1 MPDALAPEIWG
12 GLAAMLVVL
21 PSSIAFGIVVFSPL
35 GPAYAAA
42 GAVSGIVGS
51 IVIGLVAPAFGGTRR
66 LVSAPCAPAAAVM
79 SALALKLSGLGE
91 NPEHALLLIA
101 LASLLAGVL
110 QFLYGAAGGG
120 RLIKYIPYPVVTG
133 YLSGVGVLIFL
144 SQLPKLFGFPHDTAL
159 GAGLL
164 HPDLWSRQSLAV
176 GAATMGMTL
185 LGPRLTKAVPPS
197 ILGILGGVAAYFAL
211 GAFDHGLLTSAG
223 NALVIGPISAAGP
236 QTLRAALSRWATWGD
251 VTRSEFRLMA
261 GSALTLSVLLSIDT
275 LKTCVVVDTFSA
287 ARHDSNKELVGQGL
301 ANIASALCGG
311 MSGAGQ
317 MGATLVNINSGGQ
330 TRLSSFLEGVFCL
343 AAFVAL
349 GRLIAWVPVAALA
362 GVLIVVAFRML
373 DLNAFALLRQR
384 STAFDFAVVA
394 TVIVTAVFVDLIAA
408 SGVGVALAILLF
420 IRDQMGATVIRRRAL
435 GSKIFS
441 KQKRLPSEMRI
452 LEAHGDRTLICE
464 LQGSLFF
471 GTADQLYTELE
482 PDLASRKY
490 IILDLRRVA
499 GVDFTAT
506 HVLELMQ
513 ARLAERGGRLIY
525 SDLPD
530 RLPSGLQLANYF
542 DQLGLVRGK
551 GRARVFPELD
561 DALAWTEKRILLQE
575 LAAPHRSAPALQLE
589 DIDLLRHFEGGALDS
604 LRSCLEERQVP
615 KGRLVFKQGDGGD
628 ELFVI
633 RRGRVRIELPLTS
646 SKGHHVATF
655 SRGDSFGEIAFLDG
669 GTRSADAAADSDS
682 ELFVLSRRRFDGA
695 AQDAPELGVEIFS
708 RLARMLAL
716 RLRLTDAELQTLQ
729 ED

>member
-1 MPDALAPEIWG
+1 MPDEIGPEIWG
-12 GLAAMLVVL
+12 GLASMLVVL

-35 GPAYAAA
+35 GAGYAAA
-42 GAVSGIVGS
+42 GAVYGIVGS
-51 IVIGLVAPAFGGTRR
+51 IAMGLVAPVFGGTRR

-79 SALALKLSGLGE
+79 SALALHLGGRGGS
-91 NPEHALLLIA
+91 PDHALLLIA
-101 LASLLAGVL
+101 LASLLAGGL
-110 QFLYGAAGGG
+110 QFLYGAVGGG

-471 GTADQLYTELE
+471 GTADQLFTELE
-482 PDLASRKY
+482 ADLASRRY
-490 IILDLRRVA
+490 IILDMRRVVA
-499 GVDFTAT
+499 VDFTAT
-506 HVLELMQ
+506 HVLEQMKS
-513 ARLAERGGRLIY
+513 RLAERGGRLIF

-530 RLPSGLQLANYF
+530 RLPTGLQLKNYIER
-542 DQLGLVRGK
+542 LGLTKGK
-551 GRARVFPELD
+551 ERARVFAELD

-575 LAAPHRSAPALQLE
+575 LAPHRSAPALRLE
-589 DIDLLRHFEGGALDS
+589 DIELLHDIKGGALDA
-604 LRSCLEERQVP
+604 LRSCLEERSFA
-615 KGRLVFKQGDGGD
+615 KGRPIFKQGEGGD
-628 ELFVI
+628 ELFII
-633 RRGRVRIELPLTS
+633 RRGRVRIVLPLAED
-646 SKGHHVATF
+646 KGHRVATF
-655 SRGDSFGEIAFLDG
+655 ARGDSFGELAFLDG
-669 GTRSADAAADSDS
+669 GIRSADAAADSDT
-682 ELFVLSRRRFDGA
+682 ELFVLSRHRFDEA
-695 AQDAPELGVEIFS
+695 ARRAPELGVEIFS
-708 RLARMLAL
+708 RLARVLAL
-716 RLRLTDAELQTLQ
+716 RLRRTDVELLSLTR
-729 ED
+729 